1 MKPTRKRGS
10 RYLKLVGNQMHK
22 KKARNCSSYLTTRRG
37 SQGQSLVEFALLIP
51 ILALILV
58 GVFDL
63 GRAFHALITI
73 RNAGREAARYGTL
86 HNSSNISGL
95 LAAAVKEAE
104 DSNIPLS
111 SGDITVVC
119 LATGAAPACPR
130 DTTLQVHVNYTYSPL
145 LSFFFPSGIPIH
157 STVEM
162 RIP

>member
-22 KKARNCSSYLTTRRG
+22 KKAHNCSPYLTTHRG

-73 RNAGREAARYGTL
+73 SNAAREGARYGTL
-86 HNSSNISGL
+86 HPDKPLGMK
-95 LAAAVKEAE
+95 LAAVSEAADSGVTITTADVTVSCATNPDGSCVRGGVLRVTVTYTFESLLNMIIPASLDLQRYIEMAV
-104 DSNIPLS
+104 
-111 SGDITVVC
+111 
-119 LATGAAPACPR
+119 
-130 DTTLQVHVNYTYSPL
+130 Q
-145 LSFFFPSGIPIH
+145 
-157 STVEM
+157 
-162 RIP
+162 